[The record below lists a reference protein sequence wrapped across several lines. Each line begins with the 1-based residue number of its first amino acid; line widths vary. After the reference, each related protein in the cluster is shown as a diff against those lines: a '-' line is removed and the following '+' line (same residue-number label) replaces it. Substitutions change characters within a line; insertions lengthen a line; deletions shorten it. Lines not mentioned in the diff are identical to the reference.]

1 MVLHAGFLMMLFV
14 LLFVS
19 IVHNYNKYSA
29 IVYRFFSLFNRVAY
43 LLCLAVLLSLFM
55 GFHRI
60 LGHSVTKDP
69 IQDDVIFASWIV
81 NVLST
86 TLWAEIRLFFFLK
99 TRLKR
104 LQTNTHVW
112 VCDIDGFGFRTKPLP
127 SYVITAEQSAQ
138 FWR

>member
-29 IVYRFFSLFNRVAY
+29 IVHFFFLFNRVAY

-60 LGHSVTKDP
+60 LGHSVTKVP
-69 IQDDVIFASWIV
+69 ILDDVIFASWIV
-81 NVLST
+81 NVL
-86 TLWAEIRLFFFLK
+86 
-99 TRLKR
+99 
-104 LQTNTHVW
+104 
-112 VCDIDGFGFRTKPLP
+112 
-127 SYVITAEQSAQ
+127 
-138 FWR
+138 